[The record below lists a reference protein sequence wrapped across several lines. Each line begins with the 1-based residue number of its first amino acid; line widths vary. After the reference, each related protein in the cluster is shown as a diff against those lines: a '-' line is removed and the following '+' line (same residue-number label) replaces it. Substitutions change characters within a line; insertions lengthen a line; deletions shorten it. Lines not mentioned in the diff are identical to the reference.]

1 MATICLRNST
11 TGAITAAVLLI
22 LWQAPM
28 VEDQGG
34 IHQGIQD
41 STQTLMRLIKRGDG
55 ISGYDN
61 AVLMQLWQRA
71 AVAW

>member
-1 MATICLRNST
+1 
-11 TGAITAAVLLI
+11 
-22 LWQAPM
+22 M
-28 VEDQGG
+28 VEDQAGT
-34 IHQGIQD
+34 HQGIQD
-41 STQTLMRLIKRGDG
+41 SMQTLMRLIKRGDG